1 MRKFYLLAVFA
12 LGLAFSAEAQFTD
25 DIEAYST
32 GPLFTPRWTTWTG
45 DNDGAQ
51 NAIVS
56 TDQALSGSQSIFIGP
71 SSGGQDAI
79 LDFQG
84 AAPNGSGVW
93 TSLWWMYVPTGN
105 SAYFNVQGN
114 VTPSA
119 NDNLQFLS
127 GDIYLNEAN
136 GNPGGGTDSN
146 GGGTF
151 SFPHDAWFTV
161 KIVVDTDAETYQLTV
176 DGNEVPEVGYSN
188 ASDGFAGIDFFAA
201 EGVTTYYVDDVQLA
215 EGELGADSFAS
226 NVFSVYPNPVKD
238 FLTIESS
245 EVVDNVVVYDVLGKA
260 VLQASPDR
268 ISPKIDMSGL
278 SSGAYMVKVTI
289 GNASKTI
296 KVLK

>member
-1 MRKFYLLAVFA
+1 MRKFYLLAVIAIGF
-12 LGLAFSAEAQFTD
+12 AFSASAQFTD
-25 DIEAYST
+25 DIESYST
-32 GPLFTPRWTTWTG
+32 GPIFTDRWTTWDG
-45 DNDGAQ
+45 SNDGSQ

-71 SSGGQDAI
+71 SSGGQDAV

-84 AAPNGSGVW
+84 AANSGVW
-93 TSLWWMYVPTGN
+93 SSLFYMYIPSGQ

-114 VTPSA
+114 VEPTA

-127 GDIYLNEAN
+127 GDIYFNEGDASPGEGSDAN
-136 GNPGGGTDSN
+136 SN
-146 GGGTF
+146 LEQTF
-151 SFPHDAWFTV
+151 TFPHDEWFPV
-161 KIVVDTDAETYQLTV
+161 AIRVDMDAQTYQLTIA
-176 DGNEVPEVGYSN
+176 GNVVPEIAYN
-188 ASDGFAGIDFFAA
+188 ASADRFAGIDFFAA
-201 EGVTTYYVDDVQLA
+201 EAQTTYYVDNVQLVQ
-215 EGELGADSFAS
+215 GELGAESFS
-226 NVFSVYPNPVKD
+226 SDVFSVYPNPVKD

-245 EVVDNVVVYDVLGKA
+245 EVVDAVVVYDVLGKA